1 MIESEGRICINKAW
15 KKNKLAHVCIIKL
28 LLHDSSLRTCRTCS
42 TSIVLPLLP
51 IKQEQCNIFKA
62 LSILSASTNICILI
76 KLVQPK
82 SNFKF
87 VVGTILTCLQ
97 KTSMLCPLG
106 GKGSANNRGFLIM
119 DVSFVPSNVRVGHWN
134 TGNLHYK
141 LS

>member
-62 LSILSASTNICILI
+62 LC
-76 KLVQPK
+76 
-82 SNFKF
+82 NFNF
-87 VVGTILTCLQ
+87 VVGTILIFLQ
-97 KTSMLCPLG
+97 KTSLLCPLG
-106 GKGSANNRGFLIM
+106 GKGSANNHGFLIM